1 MLDILRRIIQDINA
15 TRTLNEALSVIVIEV
30 KAALHTDVCSV
41 YMTDP
46 VRGEHVLMATDGLR
60 PGAVGKVR
68 LKLGQGLIGLAASR
82 AEPVNV
88 DNAPAHPA
96 FRYIPATGEA
106 PFHGFVVTCG
116 ITFTFGGLKIDD
128 EAFWVSGTFGK
139 VTLGETKGAIDW
151 AVPDVYS
158 GTAISDDHSTHAG
171 AYWNTGLD
179 GQYDDQILRYEYS
192 FGDFGVAL
200 SAEMDDT
207 GVQDT
212 IWGLG
217 GKWSGQLSGLD
228 VSAGLGYQSNG
239 GADTVSVGAS
249 ASMSN
254 GLSFALGYASFNSDD
269 GADGVLGTVD
279 DGLVF
284 NTGNYVSGN
293 VLVDNWMG
301 VGIAYTTGALT
312 VGANY
317 SVYSAALA
325 GVQDPSG
332 WGLVANYDL
341 GGGAVA
347 MAGYGASDN
356 GVSGNGHGDETWS
369 IGLGLSF

>member
-1 MLDILRRIIQDINA
+1 MKKLLLASTALVGMVGAAAAAEIKLSGYAEIGINGGNGVPGTPYETQFHNDWQVNFNFSGTMDSGVEFGGRVQIEETNGPGRIN
-15 TRTLNEALSVIVIEV
+15 
-30 KAALHTDVCSV
+30 
-41 YMTDP
+41 
-46 VRGEHVLMATDGLR
+46 
-60 PGAVGKVR
+60 
-68 LKLGQGLIGLAASR
+68 
-82 AEPVNV
+82 
-88 DNAPAHPA
+88 
-96 FRYIPATGEA
+96 
-106 PFHGFVVTCG
+106 
-116 ITFTFGGLKIDD
+116 GGLKIDD